1 MATLAVTA
9 VLAGWAQA
17 APPRKQLSVAPTNP
31 YWTLLNAQ
39 SHKALRF
46 GARVG
51 TCTFIPR
58 ASCVALQLPGQNLRG
73 AFIPFG
79 NLPAANLAGGSLA
92 ASTITHVNFRAANL
106 NKLSFVGTGAGGRQL
121 RRRPVQNTALTFA
134 GFTNVDMCGVDPRKA
149 NLNLGAIVGADLPR
163 R

>member
-1 MATLAVTA
+1 MHTHTFHVALVATLAVTA

-106 NKLSFVGTGAGGRQL
+106 SETSLVGANLTGANITGTIL
-121 RRRPVQNTALTFA
+121 CNTIMPSGSIDNPTH
-134 GFTNVDMCGVDPRKA
+134 
-149 NLNLGAIVGADLPR
+149 GACPGT
-163 R
+163 